1 MKTVTAKK
9 VVFEKETLEY
19 NGESIE
25 VLNIVQGLE
34 HMDMSNNK
42 CCLCGLTIRNGNH
55 SYSIHKSNIGPS
67 SMTLLPVSPSWLWE
81 DYEISQGGS
90 AIGSECRKQ
99 LPAEYVIKW
108 SDK

>member
-1 MKTVTAKK
+1 MKTTISKK
-9 VVFEKETLEY
+9 VVFEKETLQI
-19 NGESIE
+19 NGEAVE
-25 VLNIVQGLE
+25 VLNIVEGLG

-55 SYSIHKSNIGPS
+55 SYGIHKANIGS
-67 SMTLLPVSPSWLWE
+67 AEITLLPVLPLWLWE

-99 LPAEYVIKW
+99 LPAEYVVKY
-108 SDK
+108 SN